1 MADIKLSGEYHS
13 DVNLLLEEIRSLKA
27 DAERYRWLR
36 KQPNDFS
43 APRID
48 ICYWHR
54 NGDDSVNEGDG
65 LRLLEADV
73 AIDSAMRSEAKR
85 DGL

>member
-1 MADIKLSGEYHS
+1 MENIKLTGEYHA
-13 DVNLLLEEIRSLKA
+13 DVNLLLEQISGLKA

-36 KQPNDFS
+36 KQPNDCS

-48 ICYWHR
+48 ICYWRR

-73 AIDSAMRSEAKR
+73 AIDSAMRSGAAKN
-85 DGL
+85 GN